1 MSMKLRNIALAFAF
15 VLAALCV
22 KSDESYA
29 GYGSRW
35 FGSYPSGYYCP
46 PSVPGYSYGSN
57 YGYVGTN
64 YQPCRTQY
72 SGSYSCPNYGSY
84 SNAGYGSYSNAVYG
98 AYAYPGRRHVR
109 RYNRR
114 VYRRQGRR
122 HYRRH

>member
-46 PSVPGYSYGSN
+46 PSVPVYSYGSN

-64 YQPCRTQY
+64 YQPYRSQY
-72 SGSYSCPNYGSY
+72 YGSYSYPNYGSY
-84 SNAGYGSYSNAVYG
+84 SYAGYG
-98 AYAYPGRRHVR
+98 AYAYPGRRHARRHVR

-122 HYRRH
+122 HYRRY